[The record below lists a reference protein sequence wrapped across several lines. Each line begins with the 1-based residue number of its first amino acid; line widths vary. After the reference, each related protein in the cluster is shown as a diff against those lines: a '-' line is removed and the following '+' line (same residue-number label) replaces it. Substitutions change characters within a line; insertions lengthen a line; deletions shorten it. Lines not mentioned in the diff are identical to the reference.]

1 MTQKQLDMSVNNDS
15 SYNNGCVSA
24 SYNDDGYNDI
34 LSTAIQCIETESL
47 EHSQSDYYKKMQ
59 DELSQTIR
67 ATMSD
72 LLASSSNNKKKPA
85 KVKPY
90 SKTSP
95 TTPTAPKRIQ
105 VKNYIFSNM
114 QSNVD
119 GKYYIIANEN
129 SNSLVNKSWSLLVE
143 DAPQVITALQTLSK
157 L

>member
-34 LSTAIQCIETESL
+34 LSSAIQCIETESL

-105 VKNYIFSNM
+105 V
-114 QSNVD
+114 
-119 GKYYIIANEN
+119 
-129 SNSLVNKSWSLLVE
+129 
-143 DAPQVITALQTLSK
+143 
-157 L
+157 